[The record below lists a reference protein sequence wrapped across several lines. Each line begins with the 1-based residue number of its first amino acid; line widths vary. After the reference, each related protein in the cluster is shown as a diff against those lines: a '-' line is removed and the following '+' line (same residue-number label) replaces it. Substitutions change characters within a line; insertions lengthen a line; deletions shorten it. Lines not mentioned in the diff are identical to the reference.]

1 MWREPRLLLLV
12 IVCRRDEI
20 LCIHVEVGTQRVALL
35 GRDSVERV
43 HTSFGYA
50 LFPLILMCQPISEKR
65 VLQLDGVGH
74 DIDEVFVLHRFS

>member
-1 MWREPRLLLLV
+1 MTYVLLP
-12 IVCRRDEI
+12 CPAGHDPASHQRGRDAT
-20 LCIHVEVGTQRVALL
+20 CCVL
-35 GRDSVERV
+35 GSDSVERV

>member
-1 MWREPRLLLLV
+1 MCSFRVLPDMIRRLMKG
-12 IVCRRDEI
+12 
-20 LCIHVEVGTQRVALL
+20 VGTHRVALL
-35 GRDSVERV
+35 GSDSVERV

>member
-1 MWREPRLLLLV
+1 MCSFRVLPDLIRHL
-12 IVCRRDEI
+12 IK
-20 LCIHVEVGTQRVALL
+20 EVGTQRIALL
-35 GRDSVERV
+35 GSDSVERV

>member
-1 MWREPRLLLLV
+1 MYSFRVLPDLIRHL
-12 IVCRRDEI
+12 IK
-20 LCIHVEVGTQRVALL
+20 EVVTQRVALL
-35 GRDSVERV
+35 GSDSVERV

>member
-1 MWREPRLLLLV
+1 MCSFRVLPDLIRHL
-12 IVCRRDEI
+12 IK
-20 LCIHVEVGTQRVALL
+20 EVGTQRAPLL

>member
-1 MWREPRLLLLV
+1 MYSFRVLPDMIWHL
-12 IVCRRDEI
+12 IK
-20 LCIHVEVGTQRVALL
+20 EVGTQRVALL
-35 GRDSVERV
+35 GRDSMERV